1 MIPDCGPGHG
11 GDTCPQYSTEYVTKR
26 EMQEKEWADNNF
38 EDLEVRQALTP
49 PPEIS
54 ERRMAPEFTSS
65 NPRCSAIL
73 SSDAHTTNT
82 WLHSSDS
89 ASPATHSETSNQT
102 PESETCLKSISCP
115 HEGCAKIYQGSD
127 AHINLRRHVRCIH
140 ERKEWSCPNCGLRTG
155 RRDNLRQHFIKKH
168 PETSMPEWLM
178 VKGRSACRADSQDG
192 PCG

>member
-1 MIPDCGPGHG
+1 MSDRGLGHG
-11 GDTCPQYSTEYVTKR
+11 GDIYPQYSTEYVTKR

-38 EDLEVRQALTP
+38 QDLQVYQALTP
-49 PPEIS
+49 QPEIS
-54 ERRMAPEFTSS
+54 ECRIAPEITPSS
-65 NPRCSAIL
+65 PGYSARS
-73 SSDAHTTNT
+73 SSDAHATNT

-89 ASPATHSETSNQT
+89 ASPATHSEISDQMHG
-102 PESETCLKSISCP
+102 SETCLKSISCP

-178 VKGRSACRADSQDG
+178 VKGRSACRADSQVG